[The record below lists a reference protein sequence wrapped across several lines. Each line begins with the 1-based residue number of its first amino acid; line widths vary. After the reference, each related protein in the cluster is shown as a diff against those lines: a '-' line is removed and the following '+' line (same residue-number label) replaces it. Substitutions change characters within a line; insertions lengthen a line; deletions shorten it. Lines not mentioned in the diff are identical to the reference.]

1 DDSEPVAVTGAD
13 GAFAIRGAGA
23 WFVITATA
31 PGLGCATETWVGEQT
46 VITLTMRP
54 APGTVLGTVLDP
66 EGRPVRGARLLLGAA
81 MTNRDGMPPRIVGR
95 ISGHDL
101 WPSRFLRTDT
111 DGSFRSEGLPPIRWP
126 LWIGAPGFAPC
137 FQEVQ
142 VRADAPTEVT
152 VRLTAG
158 ATVQG
163 RLVDET
169 GAAASGV
176 EVFAAPDLPA
186 PHEWIGLGMKVF
198 TQPPLWAHM
207 ATKTG
212 ADGSYRLRRVM
223 VGKLM
228 LRAWGATRRTAKT
241 ECELV
246 DGKTF
251 VWDGALAPEV
261 NPTWQPF

>member
-1 DDSEPVAVTGAD
+1 
-13 GAFAIRGAGA
+13 
-23 WFVITATA
+23 
-31 PGLGCATETWVGEQT
+31 
-46 VITLTMRP
+46 
-54 APGTVLGTVLDP
+54 
-66 EGRPVRGARLLLGAA
+66 
-81 MTNRDGMPPRIVGR
+81 
-95 ISGHDL
+95 
-101 WPSRFLRTDT
+101 
-111 DGSFRSEGLPPIRWP
+111 
-126 LWIGAPGFAPC
+126 
-137 FQEVQ
+137 
-142 VRADAPTEVT
+142 
-152 VRLTAG
+152 
-158 ATVQG
+158 
-163 RLVDET
+163 DET

-261 NPTWQPF
+261 NPTWQPFHGVLVDTDGRTLTSSPTPWELRIADPNDARNRKTPFNTIWVNDEGSFRTNRVPPGRYSLFVKPRSPPIGAEVNVGEFDLAACPVRVALPRANVPTSRVRGRIVPPSGVNAKSCFVWIAPHDAPDASDSRRVGCDDQGSFEA